1 MVNLDFL
8 KETKLEY
15 GEKFR
20 QALESK
26 DDVQVAEMFESFGD
40 ALEQKIIERYSE
52 LQMSNDKV
60 ILTSRGQRQ
69 LTSAEQS
76 FYDGIIGA
84 FKAPDPKAALAGVET
99 TFPVT
104 IIDEVIN
111 DIQSEHPLLAAIN
124 FQNTT
129 GTTRWLYSDDSTPL
143 ATWGTLT
150 SAITEE
156 MSATIRNV
164 DFNLTKLS
172 AFIPV
177 PKDLLELGAVY
188 LDTYVRA
195 ILSEAAANGL
205 EYGFF
210 KGTGKNQ
217 PIGMIRNLS
226 VQNNGEYA
234 VKEKIALNSFE
245 PAEYCALIAELA
257 KRENGSYRNI
267 TEVALVINPKD
278 YITKIVPATTI
289 RGVDGTYKSEI
300 FPFPTK
306 VYPSSQ
312 VSSGEAILG
321 ISINGKIYYKAFY
334 AGALSKIDY
343 SDEAR
348 WLEDERVYITKLY
361 AYGRPV
367 DNTSFIYLNISAL
380 TAAILKVKLVSD
392 DAEHSESGD
401 GTAPTYVEVQNPT
414 GNPSTSGYYEL
425 IGENYVLSEDTEVD
439 AEKTYYILSE

>member
-8 KETKLEY
+8 KETKLEF

-26 DDVQVAEMFESFGD
+26 DDVQVAEAFNKFGE

-52 LQMSNDKV
+52 LQQSNDKV

-69 LTSAEQS
+69 LTSVEQS
-76 FYDGIIGA
+76 FYDGVIDA
-84 FKAPDPKAALAGVET
+84 LKAPDPKAALTGVET

-104 IIDEVIN
+104 IIDEVIK
-111 DIQSEHPLLAAIN
+111 DIQANHPMLAAID

-143 ATWGTLT
+143 ATWGALT
-150 SAITEE
+150 AAITEE
-156 MSATIRNV
+156 MSATIKPV
-164 DFNLTKLS
+164 DFNLTKLT

-177 PKDLLELGAVY
+177 PKDLLDLGAVY
-188 LDTYVRA
+188 LDAYVRA
-195 ILSEAAANGL
+195 ILSEASANGL
-205 EYGFF
+205 EYGFIS
-210 KGTGKNQ
+210 GTGKNQ
-217 PIGMIRNLS
+217 PIGMIRDLS

-234 VKEKIALNSFE
+234 VKNKTVLNSFE
-245 PAEYCALIAELA
+245 PAEYCGLIANLA
-257 KRENGSYRNI
+257 ERENGSYRNI
-267 TEVALVINPKD
+267 TEVALIVNPKD
-278 YITKIVPATTI
+278 YITKIIPGTTVLAT
-289 RGVDGTYKSEI
+289 DGTYKSEI

-312 VSSGEAILG
+312 VSSGDAIIG
-321 ISINGKIYYKAFY
+321 ISVNGKIFYKAFY
-334 AGALSKIDY
+334 AGSLSKIDY

-348 WLEDERVYITKLY
+348 WLDDERVYITKLY

-367 DNTSFIYLNISAL
+367 DNTSFIYLDISAL
-380 TAAILKVKLVSD
+380 VAAVLKVKVISS
-392 DAEHSESGD
+392 DAESSDSGD
-401 GTAPTYVEVQNPT
+401 ESAPTYVEVQNPT

-425 IGENYVLSEDTEVD
+425 IGDNYVLSEDTEVD
-439 AEKTYYILSE
+439 SEKTYYTLSE